1 MAVKFALEGNTSGT
15 ISIIREKGPEYKV
28 SYKLSPLSLVAK
40 NTTSLAPKYINK
52 EGNNVTK
59 AFIDY
64 ALPLVGEL
72 PPVGFL
78 EGKPVKKVK
87 VKA

>member
-1 MAVKFALEGNTSGT
+1 M
-15 ISIIREKGPEYKV
+15 
-28 SYKLSPLSLVAK
+28 AK
-40 NTTSLAPKYINK
+40 NTTHMPPKFINK

-72 PPVGFL
+72 PEVGFL
-78 EGKPVKKVK
+78 AGKQVAKKK
-87 VKA
+87 I